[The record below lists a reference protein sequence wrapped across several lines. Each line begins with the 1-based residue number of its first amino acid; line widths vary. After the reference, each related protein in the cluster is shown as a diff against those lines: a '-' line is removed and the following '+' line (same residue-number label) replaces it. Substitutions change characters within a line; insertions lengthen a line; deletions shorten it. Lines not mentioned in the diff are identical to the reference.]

1 MSKKLNIL
9 FPTIAFF
16 MLFIVVYQQPI
27 MISDDFYYHQL
38 GLGLN
43 AHIQQYLNWGG
54 RFVSD
59 YIVSFILYFQSPFF
73 QAALISLAL
82 VLLLVFWLLLVY
94 LLLLELLLSL
104 EY

>member
-9 FPTIAFF
+9 FPAIAFF

-43 AHIQQYLNWGG
+43 AHIQQYLNW
-54 RFVSD
+54 
-59 YIVSFILYFQSPFF
+59 
-73 QAALISLAL
+73 
-82 VLLLVFWLLLVY
+82 
-94 LLLLELLLSL
+94 E
-104 EY
+104 